1 MTSLIPSRDNSDT
14 TTNYTAYRA
23 WEATGMEHS
32 DYSEQTRTGGNSG
45 PGIDQDTA
53 MDELRERYA
62 HGGLPIEEFRRLI
75 GALMVTTDP
84 HECQAI
90 LDELPPD
97 PHLRRAV
104 AVSANRQVGAT
115 RRTKGAG
122 RSITAFFGE
131 VDRSRALWELGPE
144 TDVTAMFG
152 EVRLDVRMARMAE
165 GESVLRLHALFGEIS
180 VIVPE
185 GMEVIIDS
193 SARFGEVSVP
203 GHDVAGILTSDSFEL
218 GPVTTVAERHANR
231 TLRIEATATF
241 GEVKIRAV

>member
-1 MTSLIPSRDNSDT
+1 
-14 TTNYTAYRA
+14 
-23 WEATGMEHS
+23 MEHG
-32 DYSEQTRTGGNSG
+32 EQRTGSGDSG
-45 PGIDQDTA
+45 PGIDQETA

-84 HECQAI
+84 RECQAI

-97 PHLRRAV
+97 PNYRRAI
-104 AVSANRQVGAT
+104 AVSANRQVSAV
-115 RRTKGAG
+115 RRTKAAG

-144 TDVTAMFG
+144 TDVTATFG
-152 EVRLDVRMARMAE
+152 EVRLDLRMARMAE

-185 GMEVIIDS
+185 GMEVIIEG

-203 GHDVAGILTSDSFEL
+203 GHHVGGIMTGDTFEL

>member
-1 MTSLIPSRDNSDT
+1 MTSLIPARDNSDT
-14 TTNYTAYRA
+14 TTTYTAYRA

-32 DYSEQTRTGGNSG
+32 EQSELSSSRSGSSGNSG
-45 PGIDQDTA
+45 PGIDQETA
-53 MDELRERYA
+53 MEELREHYA

-97 PHLRRAV
+97 PNMRRAV
-104 AVSANRQVGAT
+104 AVSSSRSAT
-115 RRTKGAG
+115 TARRTTGAG

-152 EVRLDVRMARMAE
+152 EVRLDVRMARMVE
-165 GESVLRLHALFGEIS
+165 GESVLRLHALFGEI
-180 VIVPE
+180 VVTVPE
-185 GMEVIIDS
+185 GMELSLIHI
-193 SARFGEVSVP
+193 
-203 GHDVAGILTSDSFEL
+203 
-218 GPVTTVAERHANR
+218 
-231 TLRIEATATF
+231 
-241 GEVKIRAV
+241 

>member
-1 MTSLIPSRDNSDT
+1 ME
-14 TTNYTAYRA
+14 TNN
-23 WEATGMEHS
+23 
-32 DYSEQTRTGGNSG
+32 EQHGVVSSG
-45 PGIDQDTA
+45 PGIDQETA

-62 HGGLPIEEFRRLI
+62 HGGLPIDEFRRLI

-84 HECQAI
+84 KECQAI

-97 PHLRRAV
+97 PTFRRSLTV
-104 AVSANRQVGAT
+104 ASSRSVSAV
-115 RRTKGAG
+115 RRTSAG

-185 GMEVIIDS
+185 GMEVIIEG

-203 GHDVAGILTSDSFEL
+203 GHHVAGILTGDSFEL
-218 GPVTTVAERHANR
+218 GPTNAPAERHANR

-241 GEVKIRAV
+241 GEVKIRAR